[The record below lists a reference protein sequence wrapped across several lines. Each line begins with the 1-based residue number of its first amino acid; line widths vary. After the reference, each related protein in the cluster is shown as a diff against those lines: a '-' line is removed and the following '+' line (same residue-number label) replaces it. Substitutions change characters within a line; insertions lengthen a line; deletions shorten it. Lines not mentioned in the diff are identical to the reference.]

1 MSTSAARAA
10 HLDALVV
17 GAGFSGLYLLHR
29 LRAEGFA
36 VRLVEASDGVGGV
49 WQNNRY
55 PGARV
60 DSHVPNYE
68 YSLEEVW
75 RDWTWTE
82 RFPGR
87 DELVAYFDH
96 VVDVLDL
103 ARDIDLG
110 TRVTSARFD
119 ESNHRWMVATDTA
132 ASYDSRY
139 LMLCT
144 GFGSKPYVPDIPGL
158 IDFAGTCHHT
168 ALWPADGE
176 SVSGRRVGVIGTGAS
191 GVQVVQEV
199 APRARH
205 LTVFQR
211 SPVTAIPMRQQ
222 RLDAAEQAA
231 AQIDYPEIFRRRN
244 ASPSSFADI
253 QRLEQR
259 ALEVSDAERAAVYE
273 EAWRKGGFHFW
284 AGTFSDI
291 LLDEQANR
299 TAYDFWRDRVRER
312 LTDPATAEVLAPT
325 NPPYPFGTKRPSLE
339 QNYYECFNQA
349 NVDLVDLRATP
360 IDTITP
366 TGIRTS
372 DREIELDL
380 LVLATGFDANT
391 GGLTA
396 IDIRDRDGRT
406 LAERWSH
413 GVDTHIGMAVHGFPN
428 MLFLYGPQSA
438 TAFCN
443 GPVCAELQGDWVAD
457 LLGRLRDRGHTVF
470 DVLPETGPA
479 WSEHLA
485 FIAEATLLGRTDSW
499 YMAANVPG
507 KPRQLLNYPSPGMYA
522 DRLQQCAA
530 AGYDGFVFSG

>member
-1 MSTSAARAA
+1 MSTSTTGAAD
-10 HLDALVV
+10 LDVLVV

-36 VRLVEASDGVGGV
+36 ARLVEASDGVGGV

-96 VVDVLDL
+96 VVDVLGL
-103 ARDIDLG
+103 ASDIDLR

-119 ESNHRWMVATDTA
+119 EANHRWMVTTESA
-132 ASYDSRY
+132 ASYDCRY

-144 GFGSKPYVPDIPGL
+144 GFGSKPYVPDLPGL
-158 IDFAGTCHHT
+158 SEFAGSSHHT
-168 ALWPADGE
+168 ARWPAHGE
-176 SVSGRRVGVIGTGAS
+176 PIVDRRVGVIGTGAS
-191 GVQVVQEV
+191 GVQVVQEL
-199 APRARH
+199 APHARH

-211 SPVTAIPMRQQ
+211 SPVMAIPMRQQ
-222 RLDAAEQAA
+222 RLDPAEQAA
-231 AQIDYPEIFRRRN
+231 AKIDYPEVFRRRN
-244 ASPSSFADI
+244 TSPSSFADI
-253 QRLEQR
+253 ERLEQS
-259 ALEVSDAERAAVYE
+259 ALDASDAERTAVYE
-273 EAWRKGGFHFW
+273 EAWGKGGFHFW
-284 AGTFSDI
+284 AGTFNDI
-291 LLDEQANR
+291 LLDEHANR
-299 TAYDFWRDRVRER
+299 TAYDFWRDRTRER
-312 LTDPATAEVLAPT
+312 LTDPATAELLAPT
-325 NPPYPFGTKRPSLE
+325 DPPYPFGTKRPSLE
-339 QNYYECFNQA
+339 QNYYEWFNQA

-366 TGIRTS
+366 TGIRTT

-457 LLGRLRDRGHTVF
+457 LLSHGRDRGHTVF
-470 DVLPETGPA
+470 DVLPETGPD
-479 WSEHLA
+479 WSEQLA

-522 DRLQQCAA
+522 DRLRQCAA
-530 AGYDGFVFSG
+530 AGFDGFVFSS